1 VAKPSVAQKSGFK
14 SLGASRHVTQALH
27 QSVKANNLSNISAQ
41 PGLHQ
46 LVREIQA
53 YAKDFAC
60 KLLNFHSTNGQK
72 FAEITAFVAFSTA
85 TGVYTQSLLLVK

>member
-1 VAKPSVAQKSGFK
+1 VAKPSVAQRSAFR
-14 SLGASRHVTQALH
+14 SLGASRYATQGLH
-27 QSVKANNLSNISAQ
+27 QSVKASNLSNISDQ
-41 PGLHQ
+41 PRLHQ
-46 LVREIQA
+46 RVREIQA

-85 TGVYTQSLLLVK
+85 TGVYTQNLLRVK